1 MNKSISFV
9 LHMAHIL
16 QEAYILILDKISWFA
31 EINCEIL
38 LLRNIFQV
46 ITYFKV
52 LSEINMIPFTL
63 QDQHFEQNKIT
74 INETTGSHAIFL
86 VKT

>member
-16 QEAYILILDKISWFA
+16 QEAYILILYKISWFA

-52 LSEINMIPFTL
+52 LSEINMTPFTL

-86 VKT
+86 VKA

>member
-9 LHMAHIL
+9 LHVAHIL

-63 QDQHFEQNKIT
+63 QDQHSEQNKIT

>member
-9 LHMAHIL
+9 LHVAHIS